1 MPGPPAVSE
10 RRERVVLAG
19 IAGSVFLAPM
29 PSAVTLGMTVVGLAV
44 AGLAPGCA
52 FLVPAREA
60 RNLALAREPAGPIR
74 T

>member
-1 MPGPPAVSE
+1 
-10 RRERVVLAG
+10 
-19 IAGSVFLAPM
+19 
-29 PSAVTLGMTVVGLAV
+29 MTVVGLAV
-44 AGLAPGCA
+44 AVLAPGCA